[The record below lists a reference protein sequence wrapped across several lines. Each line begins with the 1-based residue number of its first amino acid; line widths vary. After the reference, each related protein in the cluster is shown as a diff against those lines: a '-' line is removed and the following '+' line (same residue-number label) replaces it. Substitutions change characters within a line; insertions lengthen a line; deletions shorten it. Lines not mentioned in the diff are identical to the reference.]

1 MKALRKNDER
11 ARLAVLMLYVMV
23 ALEAVSIVSS
33 YLQYNLL
40 VDMRNGVFVS
50 QDQLEANDSREQIIA
65 IVYLIAFIISIITF
79 IQWFRRA
86 YFNLHLRSTQLR
98 HSEGWAA
105 GAWFVPIFNLYA
117 PVQIM
122 LDLYEESKQVLKR
135 AGFTEEYDLPKIF
148 IGLWWTFWLLANFVS
163 NIGNR
168 FGADSYDVDSLINVT
183 IGSIAANILSMAAAV
198 LLILIIQKYSK
209 VEPLLRDLRS
219 EIDTI
224 GQNVED

>member
-1 MKALRKNDER
+1 M
-11 ARLAVLMLYVMV
+11 M
-23 ALEAVSIVSS
+23 
-33 YLQYNLL
+33 
-40 VDMRNGVFVS
+40 
-50 QDQLEANDSREQIIA
+50 
-65 IVYLIAFIISIITF
+65 
-79 IQWFRRA
+79 
-86 YFNLHLRSTQLR
+86 
-98 HSEGWAA
+98 
-105 GAWFVPIFNLYA
+105 
-117 PVQIM
+117 
-122 LDLYEESKQVLKR
+122 DLYEESKQVLKR
-135 AGFTEEYDLPKIF
+135 AGFTEEYDLPKFF